1 MIIMSVDYGDV
12 RTGIAVCDKLQILA
26 SPVCVITEKD
36 REKLVEKIAELVV
49 ERKVERICVGLPQN
63 MDGSY
68 GFRSDACRELGEMLK
83 EKTGLQVDFQN
94 EPSSLCVFKHP
105 YTTVSAHNLLNSA
118 DVRGKKRKAVIDAVS
133 AVLIL
138 EDYMKTIK

>member
-12 RTGIAVCDKLQILA
+12 RTGIAICDKMQIIA

-36 REKLVEKIAELVV
+36 RERLIDKINEIAI
-49 ERKVERICVGLPQN
+49 ERKAERICVGVPQN

-68 GFRSDACRELGEMLK
+68 GFRSEACRELGELLK
-83 EKTGLQVDFQN
+83 EKTGLEVDFQN
-94 EPSSLCVFKHP
+94 ERL
-105 YTTVSAHNLLNSA
+105 TTVSAHNILNA
-118 DVRGKKRKAVIDAVS
+118 VDVRGKKRKAVVDAVS

-138 EDYMKTIK
+138 EDYMNSLKNK

>member
-12 RTGIAVCDKLQILA
+12 RTRIADCDKMQILA
-26 SPVCVITEKD
+26 SPVCVITEKNRD
-36 REKLVEKIAELVV
+36 VLVKKIAELAK

-68 GFRSDACRELGEMLK
+68 GFRSYACRELGKMLE
-83 EKTGLQVDFQN
+83 EKTGLTVAFQN
-94 EPSSLCVFKHP
+94 ERL
-105 YTTVSAHNLLNSA
+105 TTVSAHNILNA
-118 DVRGKKRKAVIDAVS
+118 VDVRGKKRKAVVDAVS

-138 EDYMKTIK
+138 EDYMRTV

>member
-12 RTGIAVCDKLQILA
+12 RTGIAVCDKMQILA

-36 REKLVEKIAELVV
+36 REKLVDKITELAKEKKA
-49 ERKVERICVGLPQN
+49 ERICVGLPQN

-68 GFRSDACRELGEMLK
+68 GFRSDACRELGEILK
-83 EKTGLQVDFQN
+83 EKTELPVVFQN
-94 EPSSLCVFKHP
+94 ERL
-105 YTTVSAHNLLNSA
+105 TTVSAHNILNTA
-118 DVRGKKRKAVIDAVS
+118 DVRGKKRKAVVDAVS

-138 EDYMKTIK
+138 EDYLRTI

>member
-12 RTGIAVCDKLQILA
+12 RTGIAVCDKMQILA

-36 REKLVEKIAELVV
+36 REKLVDKIKELAI
-49 ERKVERICVGLPQN
+49 ERKVERICVGVPQN

-68 GFRSDACRELGEMLK
+68 GFRSDACKEFGELLK
-83 EKTGLQVDFQN
+83 EKTGIQVDFQN
-94 EPSSLCVFKHP
+94 ERL
-105 YTTVSAHNLLNSA
+105 TTVSAHNILNTM
-118 DVRGKKRKAVIDAVS
+118 DVRGKKRKAVVDAVS

-138 EDYMKTIK
+138 EDYMNSLKV

>member
-12 RTGIAVCDKLQILA
+12 RTGIAVCDKMQILA

-36 REKLVEKIAELVV
+36 REKLADKIKDLAI
-49 ERKVERICVGLPQN
+49 ERKVERICVGVPQN

-68 GFRSDACRELGEMLK
+68 GFRSDACK
-83 EKTGLQVDFQN
+83 EFGALLNERTGIQVDFQN
-94 EPSSLCVFKHP
+94 ERL
-105 YTTVSAHNLLNSA
+105 TTVSAHNILNTM
-118 DVRGKKRKAVIDAVS
+118 DVRGKKRKAVVDAVS

-138 EDYMKTIK
+138 EDYMNSLKV

>member
-12 RTGIAVCDKLQILA
+12 RTGIAVCDKMQILA

-36 REKLVEKIAELVV
+36 RDVLVDKIAELAK
-49 ERKVERICVGLPQN
+49 ERKAERICVGLPQN

-68 GFRSDACRELGEMLK
+68 GFRSDACRELGKLLE
-83 EKTGLQVDFQN
+83 EKTGLTVAFQN
-94 EPSSLCVFKHP
+94 ERL
-105 YTTVSAHNLLNSA
+105 TTVSAHNILNA
-118 DVRGKKRKAVIDAVS
+118 VDVRGKKRKAVVDAVS

-138 EDYMKTIK
+138 EDYMRTV

>member
-12 RTGIAVCDKLQILA
+12 RTGIAVCDKMQILA

-36 REKLVEKIAELVV
+36 RDRLIEKIAQLATEK
-49 ERKVERICVGLPQN
+49 RAERICVGVPQN

-68 GFRSDACRELGEMLK
+68 GFRSDACRELGKLIE
-83 EKTGLQVDFQN
+83 EKTGIPVGYQN
-94 EPSSLCVFKHP
+94 ERL
-105 YTTVSAHNLLNSA
+105 TTVSAHNILNTA
-118 DVRGKKRKAVIDAVS
+118 NVRGKKRKAVVDAVS

-138 EDYMKTIK
+138 EDYMKTL

>member
-12 RTGIAVCDKLQILA
+12 RTGIAVCDKMQILA

-36 REKLVEKIAELVV
+36 REKLADKIKDLAI
-49 ERKVERICVGLPQN
+49 ERKVERICVGVPQN

-68 GFRSDACRELGEMLK
+68 GFRSDACKEFGALLN
-83 EKTGLQVDFQN
+83 EKTGIQVDFQN
-94 EPSSLCVFKHP
+94 ERL
-105 YTTVSAHNLLNSA
+105 TTVSAHNILNTM
-118 DVRGKKRKAVIDAVS
+118 DVRGKKRKAVVDAVS

-138 EDYMKTIK
+138 EDYMNSLKI

>member
-12 RTGIAVCDKLQILA
+12 RTGIAVCDKMQILA

-36 REKLVEKIAELVV
+36 RDVLVDKIAEIAK

-68 GFRSDACRELGEMLK
+68 GFRSDACRELGKLLE
-83 EKTGLQVDFQN
+83 EKTGLTVAFQN
-94 EPSSLCVFKHP
+94 ERL
-105 YTTVSAHNLLNSA
+105 TTVSAHNILNA
-118 DVRGKKRKAVIDAVS
+118 VDVRGKKRKAVVDAVS

-138 EDYMKTIK
+138 EDYMRTV